1 MEIRFISSLTPED
14 ENRIATALL
23 AAAGELLDQAPI
35 AYTIR
40 VATATGKVFQR
51 GRSPVVDEPS
61 GGEPPSSAAAV
72 PPRSGDVV

>member
-51 GRSPVVDEPS
+51 SHSPAIDEPA
-61 GGEPPSSAAAV
+61 GDEPASSAAV
-72 PPRSGDVV
+72 LPRSGVGA